1 MHIPD
6 GYLSPATCAVGFAIT
21 VPMLAVGSRMIGRTV
36 KSRQVPTLAILSAVC
51 FLVMMFNVPIPDGT
65 TAHAV
70 GGALVAVLLGPW
82 AALIAVAV
90 ALAFQ
95 ALLFGDG
102 GVLAYGV
109 NVLNMGIV
117 LPFVAIGVYRM
128 VAGRSPLTSG
138 RRALAAALGGYVGL
152 NAAAL
157 MTGIELGIQPLLFH
171 TADGTPLY
179 SPYSLAQAIPAMLLA
194 HLLVAGVV
202 EAVLTGGVVAY
213 LQRANLPLLRVN
225 NPDAPLDDAEAAA
238 LPPKRIRPGVW
249 AGVAVALMVVLT
261 PLGLLAPGGA
271 FGEDAP
277 EDLPLADLGL
287 SAVPQGLA
295 NYTGYWNH
303 TLLGDYGFADGEN
316 PVLGYLLS
324 AVVGILV
331 VGATVFAF
339 AAVAR
344 WIAGRIRPDRRP
356 VEMAAPSVSPAI
368 PAASAPTAADGAAGR
383 PSPAGPAE

>member
-6 GYLSPATCAVGFAIT
+6 GYLSPATCAVGYGIA
-21 VPMLAVGSRMIGRTV
+21 VPMLAIGCRTVGRTV
-36 KSRQVPTLAILSAVC
+36 RTRQVPTLAILSAVC

-109 NVLNMGIV
+109 NVVNMGIV
-117 LPFVAIGVYRM
+117 LPFVAIGVYRLI
-128 VAGRSPLTSG
+128 AGRSPLTSG
-138 RRALAAALGGYVGL
+138 RRVLAAALGGYVGL

-179 SPYSLAQAIPAMLLA
+179 SPYSLTQAIPAMLFA

-213 LQRANLPLLRVN
+213 LQRANVPLLRLN
-225 NPDAPLDDAEAAA
+225 NPDAPLDDAQAQ
-238 LPPKRIRPGVW
+238 LQPRKRIRPIVW
-249 AGVAVALMVVLT
+249 AGIAVGVMVVLT

-277 EDLPLADLGL
+277 QDLPLGDLGL

-295 NYTGYWNH
+295 NYTGYWQH
-303 TLLGDYGFADGEN
+303 TLLDGYGFTSGDN

-331 VGATVFAF
+331 IGLTVFLF
-339 AAVAR
+339 AAIAR
-344 WIAGRIRPDRRP
+344 WIAGLIH
-356 VEMAAPSVSPAI
+356 
-368 PAASAPTAADGAAGR
+368 R
-383 PSPAGPAE
+383 PSATTPVDEPARAS